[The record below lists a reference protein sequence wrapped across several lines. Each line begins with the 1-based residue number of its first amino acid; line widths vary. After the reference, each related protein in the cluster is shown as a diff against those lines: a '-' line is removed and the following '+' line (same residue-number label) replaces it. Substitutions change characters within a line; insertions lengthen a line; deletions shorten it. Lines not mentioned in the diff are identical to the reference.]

1 MFEGKTKG
9 GGPVALPT
17 TERVVATAMAAGA
30 GFNTGAVT
38 WITGRGKRRKR
49 SPRRAE
55 IRALKSRRR
64 RWLRKHGRAHP
75 DLAAVGRI
83 IAGCRRG
90 RFWRRCLHPA
100 CPECAHALQRLLVRT
115 VGSFTASEPKGAWVT
130 MSVILPA
137 SGPDG
142 EADFVAARDQAEM
155 LLREAGVTV
164 GVLGLDVSFNEDHR
178 DALPENERFAD
189 HASVHLYGLV
199 RAEEAPAAK
208 MILRWLIPS
217 TEAIRRPV
225 HTKIW
230 DGNPTAVAY
239 AHKPEFQRR
248 QTILKADAKRGKP
261 VRTTR
266 DRPLTVEQQI
276 QAVRALDRAG
286 LTGRI
291 VLLGLALETTNTGRL
306 RLVPAA

>member
-1 MFEGKTKG
+1 MFEGATKG

-38 WITGRGKRRKR
+38 WIIGRGKRRKR

-55 IRALKSRRR
+55 IRAMKSRRR

-75 DLAAVGRI
+75 DLAALGQI
-83 IAGCRRG
+83 IAGCRR
-90 RFWRRCLHPA
+90 RRLWRRCLHPA
-100 CPECAHALQRLLVRT
+100 CPDCAHALQRLLVRI
-115 VGSFTASEPKGAWVT
+115 VGRFTAREPEGAWVT
-130 MSVILPA
+130 MSIILPA
-137 SGPDG
+137 SGPAG
-142 EADFVAARDQAEM
+142 EADFVGARAQAET
-155 LLREAGVTV
+155 LLRAAGVTV

-178 DALPENERFAD
+178 DALPEHERFTD
-189 HASVHLYGLV
+189 HASVHLYGLI
-199 RAEEAPAAK
+199 RAEEAQAAK
-208 MILRWLIPS
+208 AALKRLIPA
-217 TEAIRRPV
+217 TNAIRRPV
-225 HTKIW
+225 QTKPW
-230 DGNPTAVAY
+230 DGSLTAVAY

-248 QTILKADAKRGKP
+248 QTILKPHEKRGL

-291 VLLGLALETTNTGRL
+291 LLLGLAFKATKTGRL
-306 RLVPAA
+306 RLIPAT